1 MQITFWQ
8 KNFYFIFYSFN
19 GLQLIP
25 GKQNRINALKET
37 FRVLKSNGYF
47 IFIAHNREEKQYKN
61 IWNEEKKKWNMNQ
74 QDKDL
79 EIFGDMIIKENN
91 GTGFIHYSSIKEIE
105 DMIEESTDY
114 KIN

>member
-8 KNFYFIFYSFN
+8 KKFLFIFYSFN

-47 IFIAHNREEKQYKN
+47 IFIAHNREEKQYKS

-105 DMIEESTDY
+105 DMIEENTDY

>member
-1 MQITFWQ
+1 
-8 KNFYFIFYSFN
+8 
-19 GLQLIP
+19 
-25 GKQNRINALKET
+25 
-37 FRVLKSNGYF
+37 
-47 IFIAHNREEKQYKN
+47 
-61 IWNEEKKKWNMNQ
+61 MNQ

-105 DMIEESTDY
+105 DMIEENTDY